1 MANKYQFFTIPNSKR
16 QKFTY
21 LDMASNTFLEEKDA
35 LLAQGYEVEDDSI
48 YADSAQEA
56 VEKYKSNYIYAL
68 EEYNT
73 SSNPFYSLI
82 LIYKWL
88 KGLFVKAK

>member
-1 MANKYQFFTIPNSKR
+1 MVNKYQFFTVPNSKR

-21 LDMASNTFLEEKDA
+21 LDMASPTFMVEKEN
-35 LLAQGYEVEDDSI
+35 LLAQGFEVEEDSI

-56 VEKYKSNYIYAL
+56 VEKYKSNYVCAL

-73 SSNPFYSLI
+73 STNPFYSLI

-88 KGLFVKAK
+88 KGRFIKAK

>member
-1 MANKYQFFTIPNSKR
+1 MANKYQFFTIPNSNR
-16 QKFTY
+16 QEFTY
-21 LDMASNTFLEEKDA
+21 LDMASITFLEEKDA

-82 LIYKWL
+82 LIYKWM

>member
-1 MANKYQFFTIPNSKR
+1 MANKYQFFTIPNSNR

-21 LDMASNTFLEEKDA
+21 LDMASNTFLVEKDA

-48 YADSAQEA
+48 YADSAHEA
-56 VEKYKSNYIYAL
+56 VEKYKSNYIHAL
-68 EEYNT
+68 EEYNAST
-73 SSNPFYSLI
+73 NPYYSLI

-88 KGLFVKAK
+88 KGLFVKSR